1 MRGKCGN
8 PRSSEDHVPV
18 VSTVVGHFA
27 FNIPNKK
34 KKKTICGLQLG
45 PTFLIFLIANIE
57 QKQISWWSP
66 RLLSVRLWHRSLFQG
81 YQGFVHWTSLHY
93 LSLSAP
99 FYTMRL
105 SDSLQQS
112 HPWMFVN
119 YPLQML
125 WLCKN
130 VMLSMKDQNGPFV
143 SSDYPLLTCCGN
155 V

>member
-1 MRGKCGN
+1 MFLWCLRLLVILLSIFLI
-8 PRSSEDHVPV
+8 R
-18 VSTVVGHFA
+18 
-27 FNIPNKK
+27 KK
-34 KKKTICGLQLG
+34 KKKNNLWSSSWAHILDILDCKHWTKTDFLMIST
-45 PTFLIFLIANIE
+45 TFVS
-57 QKQISWWSP
+57 QIVASFSFP
-66 RLLSVRLWHRSLFQG
+66 GVSRVRSLDL
-81 YQGFVHWTSLHY
+81 TPLS